1 LTTKEILLALEKEVS
16 KNDYN
21 NVLKQLTYKKSSSS
35 DELAVFEVNNKF
47 IANFIKTKYTAVLQD
62 IFNNKKNTKPSIEII
77 ITGER
82 RRTKKAIIDEQHS
95 STTSDSTI
103 LNQSFTFDS
112 FIVGKSNEM
121 AYNSSKAVADK
132 PGTQYNPL
140 FIYGGTGL
148 GKTHLLQAIGND
160 AVSKDKNVIYVT
172 IEQFMN
178 DFLFSMKNKNLEH
191 FKSKY
196 RKCDLLL
203 IDDIQFLTG
212 KETTQE
218 EFFHTFN
225 ELKNANKQIVLTSDR
240 LPSQIAGLEDR
251 IKSRFEHGLK
261 AHINLP
267 ELETKILIIEK
278 KSELNGIELTKD
290 IVHYIATNLGNSV
303 REIEGVL
310 IQINANANL
319 LGVDINIEL
328 VQRVLKD
335 QIKETKEN
343 IKLPDIINIVSTEL
357 NIKPSDLKSSKRT
370 KNVVDARRTVIY
382 LARELTHNSMPDI
395 AKFLGMK
402 DHSSVSKNIS
412 KANELIEKDENF
424 RLKLENLKNKIINKD
439 Y

>member
-1 LTTKEILLALEKEVS
+1 LTTKEILLALESEVS
-16 KNDYN
+16 KNDFE
-21 NVLKQLTYKKSSSS
+21 NVLKQLVYKKTSSSN
-35 DELAVFEVNNKF
+35 ELAVFEVNNKF
-47 IANFIKTKYTAVLQD
+47 IASFIKTKYTQTLQE
-62 IFNNKKNTKPSIEII
+62 IFEKETNIKPSIEII

-82 RRTKKAIIDEQHS
+82 RRTKKAIIDEQQS
-95 STTSDSTI
+95 NSNPDSTI

-121 AYNSSKAVADK
+121 AYNSSKAVAEK

-203 IDDIQFLTG
+203 IDDVQFLTG

-343 IKLPDIINIVSTEL
+343 IKLIDIINIVSNEL
-357 NIKPSDLKSSKRT
+357 NIKPSDLKSTKRT
-370 KNVVDARRTVIY
+370 KNVVDGRRTVIY

>member
-1 LTTKEILLALEKEVS
+1 MTTKDILLALENEVS
-16 KNDYN
+16 KNDFE
-21 NVLKQLTYKKSSSS
+21 NVLKQLVYKKNSSS

-47 IANFIKTKYTAVLQD
+47 IASFIKTKYTQILQD
-62 IFNNKKNTKPSIEII
+62 IFEKDTNIKPSIEII
-77 ITGER
+77 ITGEK

-95 STTSDSTI
+95 SSHADSTI

-121 AYNSSKAVADK
+121 AYNSSKAVAQK

-160 AVSKDKNVIYVT
+160 AVEKDKNVIYVT

-203 IDDIQFLTG
+203 IDDVQFLTG

-343 IKLPDIINIVSTEL
+343 IKLIDIINIVSTEL